1 MIDPAHSDA
10 LDAHLDAIRERE
22 RHRHVAAHMRDLAN
36 RQSDLLDGDRT
47 ARDVIDAIRDEA
59 AHLEQAAD
67 RIDQNL
73 RSFP

>member
-10 LDAHLDAIRERE
+10 LDEHLEALRQRE

-36 RQSDLLDGDRT
+36 RQIDLLDSLRT
-47 ARDVIDAIRDEA
+47 ADDVIDAIKAEA
-59 AHLEQAAD
+59 AHLEEQAD

-73 RSFP
+73 RSFS

>member
-1 MIDPAHSDA
+1 MSDPAHSDA

-36 RQSDLLDGDRT
+36 RQHDLLESRT
-47 ARDVIDAIRDEA
+47 TADDVIYAIRAEA
-59 AHLEQAAD
+59 AHLEEQAD

-73 RSFP
+73 RSFS

>member
-22 RHRHVAAHMRDLAN
+22 RHRHVAAHMRDLYH
-36 RQSDLLDGDRT
+36 RQRDLLDTGRS
-47 ARDVIDAIRDEA
+47 ARDVVAAIKAEA

-67 RIDQNL
+67 RIDETL
-73 RSFP
+73 RSFS